1 MLGLTGL
8 HALAAPRGDGLRQE
22 LLELFTQ
29 RQQLAAANVEDIFV
43 HLAEHF
49 VQAGPNPVPPSI
61 DADASGVLIFPTR
74 EAMADSRPTVPRL
87 RRER

>member
-29 RQQLAAANVEDIFV
+29 RQQLAAANVEDISV

-49 VQAGPNPVPPSI
+49 VQAGPNPVPPHVH
-61 DADASGVLIFPTR
+61 AEASSVLIFRAR
-74 EAMADSRPTVPRL
+74 ESIADARSAILRR